1 MHLRVVASRWF
12 DCNYGVHERLLDRIS
27 GILKSRQLIGIQGAE
42 FSLIHHAQGYH
53 HRSARWRYELV
64 FKRGDDVV
72 VKATILLAGI
82 QVETL
87 AGRKINRDA
96 RRNHTPRVEVV
107 CWTARH
113 INRDLGS
120 PPCWGVGIG
129 IVANDSPP
137 RPATPSLVHL

>member
-72 VKATILLAGI
+72 AKATILLAGI
-82 QVETL
+82 QFETL
-87 AGRKINRDA
+87 PGRKINPDA
-96 RRNHTPRVEVV
+96 TRSHTLPVEMA
-107 CWTARH
+107 CFPPLAL
-113 INRDLGS
+113 NRDLE
-120 PPCWGVGIG
+120 PH
-129 IVANDSPP
+129 
-137 RPATPSLVHL
+137 PSCAL